1 MITISFAGLF
11 IVVVKL
17 LGLLVVAAFS
27 AVIVLWPVSEQ
38 PVSKTQK
45 VIFAI
50 VNIIAALIMFG
61 IVKFTA

>member
-1 MITISFAGLF
+1 MIEVSIASLF

-17 LGLLVVAAFS
+17 LGLIVVAIFS

-61 IVKFTA
+61 VIKFV